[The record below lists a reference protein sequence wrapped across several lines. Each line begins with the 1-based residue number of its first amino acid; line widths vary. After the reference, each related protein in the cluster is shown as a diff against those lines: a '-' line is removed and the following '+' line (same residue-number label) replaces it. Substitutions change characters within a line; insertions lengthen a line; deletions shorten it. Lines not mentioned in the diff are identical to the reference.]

1 MNQTAKVECVS
12 CQRAF
17 VPRLS
22 FQKQATENGFV
33 YYCSQICQMSA
44 AQNAGVECSVC
55 KTNFEPKLASQVIQ
69 REGTMT
75 YVCSDPC
82 RETLMAPAQPKAPE
96 GPPARVVAVL
106 NQKGGTAKTTTA
118 LSVAAGLA
126 QKGKRVLLIDLD
138 PQGNVGVSLGINS
151 PRSMYHVLF
160 RDVKLEHA
168 TVPIRDNLD
177 IVTGDSSLAVAELDL
192 AHLDE
197 HGRAYH
203 MSERLGEIRGYDWVI
218 FDCAPALSILNHNVL
233 VFAGEV
239 LIPVSCDYLALVG
252 VKQVMRTLRR
262 ITESTGRRMNLAGV
276 VPTFFD
282 QRKRV
287 CVESLQHM
295 RKSFGARCLPPIRI
309 NTRLAEA
316 PSRKQ
321 TIFEYAPDSNGAK
334 DYLRVV
340 DWFCKNTGKASDET
354 RAA

>member
-1 MNQTAKVECVS
+1 
-12 CQRAF
+12 
-17 VPRLS
+17 
-22 FQKQATENGFV
+22 
-33 YYCSQICQMSA
+33 MSA
-44 AQNAGVECSVC
+44 VTRVARQSWHQHSL
-55 KTNFEPKLASQVIQ
+55 KL
-69 REGTMT
+69 
-75 YVCSDPC
+75 
-82 RETLMAPAQPKAPE
+82 LK

-218 FDCAPALSILNHNVL
+218 
-233 VFAGEV
+233 
-239 LIPVSCDYLALVG
+239 LIAH
-252 VKQVMRTLRR
+252 
-262 ITESTGRRMNLAGV
+262 
-276 VPTFFD
+276 
-282 QRKRV
+282 QRCR
-287 CVESLQHM
+287 
-295 RKSFGARCLPPIRI
+295 F
-309 NTRLAEA
+309 
-316 PSRKQ
+316 
-321 TIFEYAPDSNGAK
+321 
-334 DYLRVV
+334 
-340 DWFCKNTGKASDET
+340 
-354 RAA
+354 